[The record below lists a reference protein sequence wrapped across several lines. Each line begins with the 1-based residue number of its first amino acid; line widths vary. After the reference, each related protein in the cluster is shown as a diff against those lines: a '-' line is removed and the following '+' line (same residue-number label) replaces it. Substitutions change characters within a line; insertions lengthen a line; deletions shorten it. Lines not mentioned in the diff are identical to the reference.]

1 MGGRRDAPKMPC
13 QFSPMPVPCIRP
25 LMEAGVLTRQG
36 AVLQLLLLHRF
47 AGKGGKIWMSY
58 PRERIADELG
68 VTPESVRNA
77 VKYLVDKGVIRTVVM
92 GYKGKASVY
101 ELNPDLLQSKGVPGE
116 PPNDSKGVP
125 GAPKGGAG
133 TPNRG
138 CPEHPPTRTSK
149 ELVKTAAE
157 GPALGGPGP
166 APGAEDA
173 HVTRKPIVDPRATT
187 ITAEQWAAYLAASG

>member
-1 MGGRRDAPKMPC
+1 MGDGSSVPRMPC

-36 AVLQLLLLHRF
+36 AVLQILLLHRF
-47 AGKGGKIWMSY
+47 AGKHGATWMSY

-68 VTPESVRNA
+68 VSPESVRNA
-77 VKYLVDKGVIRTVVM
+77 VKYLTDKGVLRTVVM

-101 ELNPDLLQSKGVPGE
+101 EFNPGMLQSKGVPGA

-138 CPEHPPTRTSK
+138 CSEHPPTRTSK
-149 ELVKTAAE
+149 ELVKTAPG
-157 GPALGGPGP
+157 GPALGGP
-166 APGAEDA
+166 APGAGPGA
-173 HVTRKPIVDPRATT
+173 PHVTRKPPNT
-187 ITAEQWAAYLAASG
+187 ISVEEWQSMRGTGVL